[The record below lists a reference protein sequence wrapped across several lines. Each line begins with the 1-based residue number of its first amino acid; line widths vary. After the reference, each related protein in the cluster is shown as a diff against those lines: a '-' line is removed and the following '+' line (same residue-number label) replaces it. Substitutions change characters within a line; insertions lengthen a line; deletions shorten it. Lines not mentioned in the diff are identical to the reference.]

1 MGVLLFAAI
10 LLQAFQSALTFR
22 IQPLPWSALRCTRL
36 HAEPLIEDAAMPVLM
51 TITLSVTDSASAES
65 HQVTKL
71 IWMTRGAS

>member
-1 MGVLLFAAI
+1 MRALLFAAI

-51 TITLSVTDSASAES
+51 AVTLSVVDNASAES
-65 HQVTKL
+65 HKVTQL
-71 IWMTRGAS
+71 IWMALVAS